1 MNEDDAVLAVNAAYY
16 RAFAAADVAA
26 IERLWAFDGATCV
39 HPGWRPLVGRADVV
53 RSYRDILS
61 GAPAVPIV
69 CREPKVVITGD
80 FARVVCLEIVDP
92 VLLAATN
99 CFVRTGQGWLMAHH
113 QASQIADMGA
123 ARTGGRDTPPHTLN

>member
-61 GAPAVPIV
+61 GEPAVPIV
-69 CREPKVVITGD
+69 CREPKVIITGD
-80 FARVVCLEIVDP
+80 FARVVCLEIVGP

-99 CFVRTGQGWLMAHH
+99 CFVRTGQGWLMAHQ

-123 ARTGGRDTPPHTLN
+123 ARTGGRDTPPRTLN

>member
-99 CFVRTGQGWLMAHH
+99 CFVRTGQGWLMTHH